1 MRNFGMALVIALAP
15 GFAAAGSVYGDDGE
29 VLYMGARTGASFVTD
44 TEFDVG
50 AASVENE
57 YDFGFVFGAF
67 VGFGTEVTD
76 DIGVRGEL
84 EFGGQIANVKNHSI
98 NGAGTPGSFGDTVQ
112 QHAYFNFVTDMSLT
126 DKLTGFVG
134 GGVGMASVKFDG
146 HGVPGLGVVMDDQDS
161 GLAYN
166 LTAGVGYQFAD
177 GAVVEGMYR
186 YMATS
191 GVELQA
197 ADGTVSD
204 GDLDSHNFLVGF
216 RLGF

>member
-1 MRNFGMALVIALAP
+1 MRNMLMAAAVMLAP
-15 GFAAAGSVYGDDGE
+15 LPAVAGSVYGDDGE

-44 TEFDVG
+44 TEFDVAG
-50 AASVENE
+50 ANVENE
-57 YDFGFVFGAF
+57 YKFGPVFGVF

-76 DIGVRGEL
+76 EIGVRGEL
-84 EFGGQIANVKNHSI
+84 EFGAQIASVNDHSI
-98 NGAGTPGSFGDTVQ
+98 NGASTPGSFGETVQ

-134 GGVGMASVKFDG
+134 GGIGLASVKFDA
-146 HGVPGLGVVMDDQDS
+146 HGVPALGVVMDDQDS

-166 LTAGVGYQFAD
+166 LTAGMGYEFAN

-186 YMATS
+186 YMATE

-204 GDLDSHNFLVGF
+204 ADLKSHNFLLGF